1 MSLQRRY
8 RIAIGGI
15 AFEGNSLSPM
25 RSTRASFEQKYLKIG
40 DEILTD
46 LADTSTEHAGAL
58 AVLKV
63 RGADVVPLL
72 ATHGG
77 AGGRVTRNCWADLK
91 GQLLSRLR
99 DAMPV
104 DGVYLALHGAMLCE
118 GVDDPEGEILEDV
131 REIVGTVPIAVS
143 YDLHGH
149 LTSRMLN
156 AADITLAYQLYP
168 HDDGF
173 ETGQRAV
180 GLLLRTLDGE
190 IRPVTSMCRI
200 PAIIP
205 SLKQRTKGH
214 TPMVQLYRL
223 ARSYEAGTGALA
235 VSYFAPQPWLDLPE
249 LGFTGVAVT
258 DANAELADTIATQIA
273 HRGWELR
280 HDFDIDI
287 VPLDDAIRRGLAIDD
302 GPVILVDASDCVGG
316 GASGDGVEALRRLL
330 VLAPDASAATLI
342 VDPQTVEQAI
352 QAGVGAEIA
361 VALGNKLDPSYGV
374 PLACTAR
381 VERIADGR
389 FRYSGGI
396 YGNTDA
402 EMGPSVLL
410 RIGSAQVV
418 VASFPSYE
426 YADEQ
431 FRALGLDV
439 RKMKFIVVKN
449 PINFQQAYE
458 DASAYFIL
466 DTPGPT
472 TPDLKHIAIPRAGRP
487 LFPFDDNFNP
497 EYVSLRSTRSR
508 R

>member
-8 RIAIGGI
+8 RIAVGGI

-25 RSTRASFEQKYLKIG
+25 RSARDAFEQKYLKVG
-40 DEILTD
+40 DEIATD
-46 LADTSTEHAGAL
+46 LADTTTEHAGAL
-58 AVLKV
+58 AVLRL
-63 RGADVVPLL
+63 RGAEILPLL

-77 AGGRVTRNCWADLK
+77 AGGRVTAACWAELK
-91 GQLLSRLR
+91 GELLARLR
-99 DAMPV
+99 RAMPV

-118 GVDDPEGEILEDV
+118 GVDDPEGEILDEV
-131 REIVGTVPIAVS
+131 RDIVGSVPVAVS

-149 LTSRMLN
+149 LTQRMLD

-205 SLKQRTKGH
+205 SLKQRTRGH

-223 ARSYEAGTGALA
+223 ARSYEAAGDALS
-235 VSYFAPQPWLDLPE
+235 VSYFAPQPWLDLPG

-258 DANAELADTIATQIA
+258 DANVARATEIAAAIA

-287 VPLDDAIRRGLAIDD
+287 VAVDDAIRRGLNIA
-302 GPVILVDASDCVGG
+302 GSPVILVDASDCVGG
-316 GASGDGVEALRRLL
+316 GASGDSVAALQRLL
-330 VLAPDASAATLI
+330 ELAPDATAATII
-342 VDPQTVEQAI
+342 VDPETAAQAVA
-352 QAGVGAEIA
+352 AGVGAEIA
-361 VALGNKLDPSYGV
+361 VALGNKLDPAYGA
-374 PLACTAR
+374 PLARTAR
-381 VERIADGR
+381 VERVSDGR

-396 YGNTDA
+396 YGNTEA
-402 EMGPSVLL
+402 EMGPSALL
-410 RIGSAQVV
+410 SIGAARVV

-439 RKMKFIVVKN
+439 RKLKFIVVKN
-449 PINFQQAYE
+449 PMNYQQVYE
-458 DASAYFIL
+458 DAAATFIL

-472 TPDLKHIAIPRAGRP
+472 TPDLKHIAIPQAGRP
-487 LFPFDDNFNP
+487 LFPFDDGFNP
-497 EYVSLRSTRSR
+497 EYAAFLGARSR